1 MFSRGLDSLLSRQ
14 VCPDV
19 PPDKTH
25 KRNTTNRETL
35 ILDPKGEPIPKK
47 FREDV
52 EKLQAHFADK
62 FVTGLSVH
70 WSLHQALE
78 ILPKE
83 RKRVDAFDSLSKYL
97 SESWGIE
104 MKVTSPKLS
113 KNEE

>member
-14 VCPDV
+14 VATPDV
-19 PPDKTH
+19 ITSKVAQDQPY
-25 KRNTTNRETL
+25 
-35 ILDPKGEPIPKK
+35 IPKK

-78 ILPKE
+78 ILPKQ

-104 MKVTSPKLS
+104 MKVTSPKLT
-113 KNEE
+113 KNKE